1 MQRFTTFLRFFLL
14 FVLLLVGA
22 ANRPQTTSRISLA
35 DEVLALFRT
44 TTIPRI

>member
-14 FVLLLVGA
+14 FALLLVGA
-22 ANRPQTTSRISLA
+22 ANRPQSTPRVSLT

-44 TTIPRI
+44 TTIPRT